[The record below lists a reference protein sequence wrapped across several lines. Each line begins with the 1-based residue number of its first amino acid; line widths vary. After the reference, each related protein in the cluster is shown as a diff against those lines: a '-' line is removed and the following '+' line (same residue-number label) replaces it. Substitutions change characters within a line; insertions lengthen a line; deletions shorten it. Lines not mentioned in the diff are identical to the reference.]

1 MEMKIKITAAL
12 IALFVVG
19 VSAPAF
25 ANGATKDEAV
35 AMVSKAA
42 AYVKEVG
49 PEKAYTEFSVKGGKW
64 TDRDLYVVVYKIDG
78 TVLAHGSNIKLVGKH
93 LMDVQDVDGVYYI
106 KDRMALAA
114 KKADFWQGYKFV
126 NPVTKKVEP
135 KQMFCHPVDDI
146 AICAGVYE

>member
-1 MEMKIKITAAL
+1 MKIKITVAL